1 MQLLQVQKEQWKEV
15 KEIYLEAFPK
25 RERKPFFSLRRSV
38 KRGKVQ
44 LLTAVEENQLL
55 GFTAVIPYKNMI
67 MVDYLAVS
75 GKIRSKGTG
84 SRIMQEVCRMFAGKK
99 IVLLIEKE
107 DAQAENAQQR
117 IARRRFYVKNGF
129 TSSGIFIQGASGA
142 MEVLNYGGMVTP
154 EEYLS
159 LQKYALGALFFRLS
173 KIQLVN

>member
-1 MQLLQVQKEQWKEV
+1 MIASSVEKNQWQ
-15 KEIYLEAFPK
+15 EICNIYIEAFPQK
-25 RERKPFFSLRRSV
+25 ERKPFWVLQHSV
-38 KRGKVQ
+38 KCGKVQ
-44 LLTAVEENQLL
+44 IFVETVNNAVQ
-55 GFTAVIPYKNMI
+55 GFIVVIPFKNMI

-75 GKIRSKGTG
+75 AKTRSRGTG
-84 SRIMQEVCRMFAGKK
+84 SRMLQDICQRFSEKK
-99 IVLLIEKE
+99 VVLLIERLE
-107 DAQAENAQQR
+107 DEAENKEQR
-117 IARRRFYVKNGF
+117 IARRKFYLKNGF

>member
-1 MQLLQVQKEQWKEV
+1 M
-15 KEIYLEAFPK
+15 I
-25 RERKPFFSLRRSV
+25 PF
-38 KRGKVQ
+38 
-44 LLTAVEENQLL
+44 
-55 GFTAVIPYKNMI
+55 KNMI

-75 GKIRSKGTG
+75 AKTRSRGTG
-84 SRIMQEVCRMFAGKK
+84 SRMLQDICQRFSGKK
-99 IVLLIEKE
+99 VVLLIERLE
-107 DAQAENAQQR
+107 DEAENKEQR
-117 IARRRFYVKNGF
+117 IARRKFYLKNGF